1 MEPLVSICVP
11 TYNGEKYFREC
22 LDSILAQTFSDFEVL
37 IVDDKSSDNTFYI
50 AQEYVK
56 KDARIRVMRNDK
68 NLGLVGNWNRCVE
81 FACGQWIKFVF
92 QDDLIAPTCLEKMLA
107 ASKPDSSII
116 CCLRNFIIEATTPEE
131 TRKYFENILS
141 PDKLFPKSTEVSAS
155 DYCQAVFDDIISYNF
170 IGEPTVV
177 MLRRDVFHKFGFF
190 NPHLV
195 QICDFEF
202 WTRIAV
208 HTGIVYVP
216 ETLAT
221 FRIHSNATT
230 AKNNSGR
237 HYRASVLDSLVLLH
251 DFALHPVYAPLR
263 SVAAKESKPFD
274 LAIRLRKQ
282 SFWASRDSTKDSYS
296 LEEWQK
302 ITHLYPAIL
311 KYAERNFIDF
321 IISYLKMKVGPLKQ
335 KLVNLFNTSSQSRSQ
350 LQKSL

>member
-1 MEPLVSICVP
+1 MKPLVSICVP
-11 TYNGEKYFREC
+11 TYNGEKYLREC
-22 LDSILAQTFSDFEVL
+22 LNSVIAQTFSDFEVL
-37 IVDDKSSDNTFYI
+37 IVDDQSSDNTFCI
-50 AQEYVK
+50 AQEYAK
-56 KDARIRVMRNDK
+56 KDARIRVMRNEK
-68 NLGLVGNWNRCVE
+68 NLGLVGNWNRCIE
-81 FACGQWIKFVF
+81 LAQGEWIKFVF
-92 QDDLIAPTCLEKMLA
+92 QDDLIAPQCLEKMLA

-116 CCLRNFIIEATTPEE
+116 CCLRDFIFEAGTLEQTQ
-131 TRKYFENILS
+131 KLLNSILTLE
-141 PDKLFPKSTEVSAS
+141 KLFPGVTEVSAE
-155 DYCQAVFDDIISYNF
+155 DYCKVVLDHLPAYNCV
-170 IGEPTVV
+170 GEPTVV
-177 MLRRDVFHKFGFF
+177 MLRRDIFNKFGYF

-221 FRIHSNATT
+221 FRVHGNATT
-230 AKNNSGR
+230 AKNRSGR
-237 HYRASVLDSLVLLH
+237 KYRTLILDPLLLLH

-321 IISYLKMKVGPLKQ
+321 IISYLKMKVGPFKQ